1 MKKRYIKPLTRNI
14 RICTHACMLENSLPV
29 STLKYTDESFSRGN
43 DFSWDDDVDDDD
55 GDNGG
60 W

>member
-1 MKKRYIKPLTRNI
+1 MGHQFLVYAKPAKGEEAL
-14 RICTHACMLENSLPV
+14 CTHACMLENSLPV

-43 DFSWDDDVDDDD
+43 DFSWDDDVDDEED
-55 GDNGG
+55 